1 MKKNFVEWLNGLET
15 QTLTDELKSDIIE
28 RFQEDVENAVNNSGG
43 YVDEVFWEEQYMQYT
58 FTKGEQYYKKTYLD

>member
-43 YVDEVFWEEQYMQYT
+43 YVDEVFWEEQYT
-58 FTKGEQYYKKTYLD
+58 WTKGEQYYKKIYESF

>member
-43 YVDEVFWEEQYMQYT
+43 YVDEVFWEEQYT
-58 FTKGEQYYKKTYLD
+58 WTKGEQYYKKTYES